1 MTKKNSK
8 LTKIKERFGTFE
20 VRISDDKVEI
30 EDYIN
35 RQRKFVYSNAT
46 YEYGLFRYILSEGRM
61 VDGKYEKW
69 TPSEE
74 KSNRDFAHYLVGMLS
89 ATQMLFTFPELRND
103 FMKLI
108 SDIMDKQIPEES
120 DETEEEILANLK
132 AEHEAK
138 ELLKEEGDDEEI
150 F

>member
-1 MTKKNSK
+1 MTKQNSK
-8 LTKIKERFGTFE
+8 QTKIKERFGAFE

-30 EDYIN
+30 EDYIS
-35 RQRKFVYSNAT
+35 RQRKYVYSNAA
-46 YEYGLFRYILSEGRM
+46 YEYGLFRHILSEGRM
-61 VDGKYEKW
+61 IDGKYEEW

-74 KSNRDFAHYLVGMLS
+74 KSNREFAHYLVGMLS

-108 SDIMDKQIPEES
+108 LDIMDKQTPEDS
-120 DETEEEILANLK
+120 DETKDEILANLK

-138 ELLKEEGDDEEI
+138 EILAQDEEI
-150 F
+150 QGEI